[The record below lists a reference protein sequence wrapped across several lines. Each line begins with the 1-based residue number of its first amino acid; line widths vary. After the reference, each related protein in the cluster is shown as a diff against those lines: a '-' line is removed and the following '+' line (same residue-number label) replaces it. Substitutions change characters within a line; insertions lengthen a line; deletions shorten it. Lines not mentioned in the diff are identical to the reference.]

1 MPLKRSCDRHWQGS
15 STCGSHDEVV
25 MAMDVV
31 LKKLEDRIEEMV
43 TAFDAAKQREG
54 DLLARVSELEGQIAE
69 LEGRIEVGAGAASRV
84 DELERQKNDLAL
96 RLERV
101 VTVIDRALEKTDS

>member
-15 STCGSHDEVV
+15 STYGSHDEVV

-69 LEGRIEVGAGAASRV
+69 LEGTHRGGRRRSLPGR
-84 DELERQKNDLAL
+84 
-96 RLERV
+96 
-101 VTVIDRALEKTDS
+101 RARTTEE